1 MNRNTMRERMGD
13 QTMKDL
19 TVCVGSSCHLQ
30 GSYPV
35 LKTFERLI
43 KEEHLGDKV
52 TLKAS
57 FCQGRC
63 MQGLSITLDGEP
75 VEGVTIVNAED
86 VFRSRIMPQL

>member
-1 MNRNTMRERMGD
+1 MHGKGVRVN
-13 QTMKDL
+13 MKDL
-19 TVCVGSSCHLQ
+19 TVCVGSSCHLK

-43 KEEHLGDKV
+43 KQEHLEDKV

-63 MQGLSITLDGEP
+63 MQGLSVSLDGEP
-75 VEGVTIVNAED
+75 VEGVTMVNAEQ
-86 VFRSRIMPQL
+86 VFHEKILPQL